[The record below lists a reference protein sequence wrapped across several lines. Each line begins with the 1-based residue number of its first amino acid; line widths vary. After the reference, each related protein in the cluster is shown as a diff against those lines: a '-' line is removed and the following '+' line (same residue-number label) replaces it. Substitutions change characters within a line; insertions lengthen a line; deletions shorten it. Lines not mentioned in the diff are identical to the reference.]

1 MFNISLPRH
10 HLLTAC
16 KRFAKL
22 QLIACLF
29 LLNCNYQLQFY
40 IIKQT
45 KYNMKEIIK
54 TAKSVVNVPVA
65 QVNKLI
71 ESIKYERMLRRVE
84 KENEE
89 LLLGYDS
96 PLLYP

>member
-1 MFNISLPRH
+1 
-10 HLLTAC
+10 
-16 KRFAKL
+16 
-22 QLIACLF
+22 
-29 LLNCNYQLQFY
+29 
-40 IIKQT
+40 
-45 KYNMKEIIK
+45 MKEVIK

-96 PLLYP
+96 PLLHP